1 MCANVFTHPD
11 VEACVIFGVRPA
23 PALLA
28 RTTPLIG
35 GLQTRAIDRESG
47 HREVDNLAHP
57 FPGFRLAGAE
67 GVGISAAQLGIRPD
81 NFLKPPAI
89 HAEACVNRDALLV
102 R

>member
-1 MCANVFTHPD
+1 MCANVFTDPD

-28 RTTPLIG
+28 WAAALVGR
-35 GLQTRAIDRESG
+35 LQTRAIDGESG
-47 HREVDNLAHP
+47 HGEVDDLAHP
-57 FPGFRLAGAE
+57 YPGFRLAGAE
-67 GVGISAAQLGIRPD
+67 GVGISAAQVGIRPD

-89 HAEACVNRDALLV
+89 HTEPRVNTDALFM

>member
-1 MCANVFTHPD
+1 MCANIFAHPD
-11 VEACVIFGVRPA
+11 VESRMIFRIRPA

-28 RTTPLIG
+28 RAASLVG
-35 GLQTRAIDRESG
+35 GLQTHAINREPG
-47 HREVDNLAHP
+47 HCEVDHPAHP
-57 FPGFRLAGAE
+57 VPGFGLAGAE

-89 HAEACVNRDALLV
+89 NTETCVHTDASLV